1 MPSTAV
7 YVPPPHTEM
16 SDCLTDFEK
25 FINNDEIDTPDL
37 IKIAIIHY
45 QFESIHPFLDGN
57 GRIGRL
63 LIPLYIQSKGILDKP
78 CLYISDYIEKNKD
91 TYYDTLTRVRTHND
105 MIGWIKFFLEAIIDT
120 SKTAKEKFR
129 KVVEFTREM
138 NEVIMTMSVKP
149 ENAKKVLEVLYDEP
163 AINRKKLSE
172 LTGITE
178 STIKNI
184 INNFMEKEI
193 IVETT
198 GYTRNQI
205 FKFQKYTDL
214 FLK

>member
-1 MPSTAV
+1 MPSKAV
-7 YVPPPHTEM
+7 YVPPPHTEIAEL
-16 SDCLTDFEK
+16 LTDFEK
-25 FINNDEIDTPDL
+25 FINNEEIDTPDL
-37 IKIAIIHY
+37 IKIAILHY

-63 LIPLYIQSKGILDKP
+63 LIPLYIQSKGMLNKS
-78 CLYISDYIEKNKD
+78 CLYISDYIERNKD
-91 TYYDTLTRVRTHND
+91 EYYDCLTRVRTQND
-105 MIGWIKFFLEAIIDT
+105 MIGWIKFFLTAVIET
-120 SKTAKEKFR
+120 SKIAKDKFK
-129 KVVEFTREM
+129 KVVEFTMEM
-138 NEVIMTMSVKP
+138 DRKILNMTVKP
-149 ENAKKVLEVLYDEP
+149 ENAKKVLDVLYDEP
-163 AINRKKLSE
+163 AVNRKKLVE

-184 INNFMEKEI
+184 INNFVDKGI
-193 IVETT
+193 LVETT